1 VKAEYQTRFLVAR
14 NMDSLHI
21 HGHSGNATAMRDSA
35 HYLFFDCRDLLVSN
49 MSDKFD
55 LRQTKPKK
63 GRYDKYPIEPYTAYA
78 PFIVEE
84 QGRKTVIPCL
94 ERPVLWKSGQ

>member
-1 VKAEYQTRFLVAR
+1 
-14 NMDSLHI
+14 
-21 HGHSGNATAMRDSA
+21 
-35 HYLFFDCRDLLVSN
+35 

-63 GRYDKYPIEPYTAYA
+63 GRYDKHPIEPYTAYA